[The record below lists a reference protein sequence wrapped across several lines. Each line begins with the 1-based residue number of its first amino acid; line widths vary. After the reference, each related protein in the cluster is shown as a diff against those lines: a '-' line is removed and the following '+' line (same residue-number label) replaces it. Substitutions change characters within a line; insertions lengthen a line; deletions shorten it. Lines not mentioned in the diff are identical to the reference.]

1 MPVNPA
7 TSSWRQSGSGPLF
20 RTNYKQPEYGN
31 VSHIHSPEATM
42 LDNNTTPPNDTRSSF
57 NLERIHALIAEL
69 EIELANAP
77 PGADLQDVRDE
88 IETLKNV
95 LKSPKVKEGW
105 IRESLQSVRNGI
117 EDMTQTVEG
126 TVLKDSPSIA
136 EIGRIL
142 GLM

>member
-1 MPVNPA
+1 MLA
-7 TSSWRQSGSGPLF
+7 DKTTS
-20 RTNYKQPEYGN
+20 
-31 VSHIHSPEATM
+31 
-42 LDNNTTPPNDTRSSF
+42 DTTPSEPRPPF
-57 NLERIHALIAEL
+57 NLERINALIAEL

-77 PGADLQDVRDE
+77 AGADLQNVRDE

-105 IRESLQSVRNGI
+105 IRESLHSVRSGI
-117 EDMTQTVEG
+117 QDMTQSVEG

>member
-1 MPVNPA
+1 
-7 TSSWRQSGSGPLF
+7 
-20 RTNYKQPEYGN
+20 
-31 VSHIHSPEATM
+31 M
-42 LDNNTTPPNDTRSSF
+42 LADNTTTSPNEAHPPF

-69 EIELANAP
+69 ETELAKAP
-77 PGADLQDVRDE
+77 PGADLQDLRDE

-95 LKSPKVKEGW
+95 LNSPKVKEGW
-105 IRESLQSVRNGI
+105 IRESLHAVRNGI
-117 EDMTQTVEG
+117 EEITQSVEG

>member
-1 MPVNPA
+1 
-7 TSSWRQSGSGPLF
+7 
-20 RTNYKQPEYGN
+20 
-31 VSHIHSPEATM
+31 M
-42 LDNNTTPPNDTRSSF
+42 LANNTTPTSSETRPPF
-57 NLERIHALIAEL
+57 NLERIHALVAEL
-69 EIELANAP
+69 EAELANAP
-77 PGADLQDVRDE
+77 PTADLQDLRDE

-105 IRESLQSVRNGI
+105 IREGLHSVRSGI
-117 EDMTQTVEG
+117 EEVTQTVEG

>member
-1 MPVNPA
+1 MLADNT
-7 TSSWRQSGSGPLF
+7 TS
-20 RTNYKQPEYGN
+20 
-31 VSHIHSPEATM
+31 
-42 LDNNTTPPNDTRSSF
+42 DNTTPPNDRPPF
-57 NLERIHALIAEL
+57 NVARIHALVAEL

-95 LKSPKVKEGW
+95 LNSPKVKEGW
-105 IRESLQSVRNGI
+105 IRESLHSVRSGI
-117 EDMTQTVEG
+117 EDMTQSVEG

>member
-1 MPVNPA
+1 
-7 TSSWRQSGSGPLF
+7 
-20 RTNYKQPEYGN
+20 
-31 VSHIHSPEATM
+31 M
-42 LDNNTTPPNDTRSSF
+42 LIDNTTTPSSTLQQPF
-57 NLERIHALIAEL
+57 NLDRIHALIGEL
-69 EIELANAP
+69 EVELANAP

-105 IRESLQSVRNGI
+105 IRESLHSVRTGI

>member
-1 MPVNPA
+1 MLADNA
-7 TSSWRQSGSGPLF
+7 TP
-20 RTNYKQPEYGN
+20 
-31 VSHIHSPEATM
+31 
-42 LDNNTTPPNDTRSSF
+42 NTTPPSESRPPF

-77 PGADLQDVRDE
+77 DGADLQDLRDE

-95 LKSPKVKEGW
+95 LKSPKVKESW
-105 IRESLQSVRNGI
+105 IRESLHSVRSGV
-117 EDMTQTVEG
+117 EEMTQKVEG

>member
-1 MPVNPA
+1 
-7 TSSWRQSGSGPLF
+7 
-20 RTNYKQPEYGN
+20 
-31 VSHIHSPEATM
+31 M
-42 LDNNTTPPNDTRSSF
+42 LDNNTTPTSDARPAY
-57 NLERIHALIAEL
+57 LERIHALIAEL
-69 EIELANAP
+69 ERELANAP
-77 PGADLQDVRDE
+77 AGADLQDVRDE

-105 IRESLQSVRNGI
+105 IRESLHSVRNGI

>member
-1 MPVNPA
+1 
-7 TSSWRQSGSGPLF
+7 
-20 RTNYKQPEYGN
+20 
-31 VSHIHSPEATM
+31 M
-42 LDNNTTPPNDTRSSF
+42 LDNNTTPPSDSF
-57 NLERIHALIAEL
+57 PVFKLERIHALIAEL

-77 PGADLQDVRDE
+77 AGADLQHVRDE

-95 LKSPKVKEGW
+95 LKLPKVKEGW
-105 IRESLQSVRNGI
+105 IRDSLHSVRSGI
-117 EDMTQTVEG
+117 DDVAQSVEG

>member
-1 MPVNPA
+1 
-7 TSSWRQSGSGPLF
+7 
-20 RTNYKQPEYGN
+20 
-31 VSHIHSPEATM
+31 M
-42 LDNNTTPPNDTRSSF
+42 LADNTTIPSNDAPPPF

-69 EIELANAP
+69 ETELAKAP
-77 PGADLQDVRDE
+77 PGADLQDLRDE

-95 LKSPKVKEGW
+95 LNSPKVKESW
-105 IRESLQSVRNGI
+105 VRESLHSVRSGI
-117 EDMTQTVEG
+117 EEITQTVEG

>member
-1 MPVNPA
+1 
-7 TSSWRQSGSGPLF
+7 
-20 RTNYKQPEYGN
+20 
-31 VSHIHSPEATM
+31 M
-42 LDNNTTPPNDTRSSF
+42 LDNNTTPPSDPRPF
-57 NLERIHALIAEL
+57 NLERIHALVAEL
-69 EIELANAP
+69 ELELANAP

-105 IRESLQSVRNGI
+105 IRESLHSVRNGI